1 MSQTEKVLEFNG
13 RKITLIGTAHVSPE
27 SIEEVTNII
36 KEKQP
41 DCVCVELDE
50 KRSDSIQN
58 KEKYAQLDVI
68 SVLKKK
74 QGFLLMANLILAS
87 FQRRMGQNVGVQ
99 PGDEM
104 LAAINTAKEMN
115 IPAVMVDRPIQITLR
130 RAWRKNSLWGKC
142 KLLSA
147 LLSSAFSK
155 DEVSHEEIENLKNG
169 NEMDSMMKDLSEY
182 MPVVK
187 EVLIDERDQY
197 LASHIWEASGNNLVA
212 VLGAG
217 HLPGVQAHLEKL
229 SRGEE
234 NSDTTEISS
243 EPKKSAAGKI
253 IGWIIPLII
262 IALIVLSFIFGGKEK
277 GIESVS
283 QWIFWNAA
291 LAGIG
296 TIIAGGHPLTVLSAM
311 ISAPITSL
319 CPLIGCGFVTGI
331 VQASVC
337 KPKVKDMETLTDN
350 TSSLKGFYK
359 NRILRVLLVFLLSS
373 LGSSIATF
381 VGGAALF
388 ANLNEL
394 LDKIGTAIKT
404 GFISIITAIKGWF
417 LK

>member
-27 SIEEVTNII
+27 SIEEVTNVI
-36 KEKQP
+36 KERTP

-68 SVLKKK
+68 QVLKKN

-115 IPAVMVDRPIQITLR
+115 IPSVMVDRPIQVTLR
-130 RAWRKNSLWGKC
+130 RAWRKNSFWGKC

-147 LLSSAFSK
+147 LISSAFSK

-169 NEMDSMMKDLSEY
+169 NEMDSMMKDLSDY

-197 LASHIWEASGNNLVA
+197 LASHIWEAEGENIIA

-229 SRGEE
+229 AAGEE
-234 NSDTTEISS
+234 SSDTTEISS
-243 EPKKSAAGKI
+243 EPKKSVAGKI
-253 IGWIIPLII
+253 IGWAIPVII
-262 IALIVLSFIFGGKEK
+262 IALIVLSFVFGGKEMGMK
-277 GIESVS
+277 SVT

-291 LAGIG
+291 LAGLG
-296 TIIAGGHPLTVLSAM
+296 TLIAGGHPLTILSAM
-311 ISAPITSL
+311 VSAPVTSL

-337 KPKVKDMETLTDN
+337 KPKVKDMETLTDS
-350 TSSLKGFYK
+350 TSSVKGFYK
-359 NRILRVLLVFLLSS
+359 NRILRVLLVFIFSS
-373 LGSSIATF
+373 IGSSVATF
-381 VGGAALF
+381 VGGATLF
-388 ANLNEL
+388 AGLNGF
-394 LDKIGTAIKT
+394 LDKIGETV
-404 GFISIITAIKGWF
+404 KGWF
-417 LK
+417 VK

>member
-27 SIEEVTNII
+27 SIEEVTNVIR
-36 KEKQP
+36 ERTP

-68 SVLKKK
+68 QVLKKN

-115 IPAVMVDRPIQITLR
+115 IPSVMVDRPIQITLR
-130 RAWRKNSLWGKC
+130 RAWRKNSFWGKC

-147 LLSSAFSK
+147 LISSAFSK

-169 NEMDSMMKDLSEY
+169 NEMDSMMKDLSDY

-197 LASHIWEASGNNLVA
+197 LASHIWEAEGENIIA

-229 SRGEE
+229 AAGEE
-234 NSDTTEISS
+234 SSDTTEISS
-243 EPKKSAAGKI
+243 EPKKSVAGKI
-253 IGWIIPLII
+253 IGWAIPVII
-262 IALIVLSFIFGGKEK
+262 IALIVLSFVFGGKEMGMK
-277 GIESVS
+277 SVT

-291 LAGIG
+291 LAGLG
-296 TIIAGGHPLTVLSAM
+296 TLIAGGHPLTILSAM
-311 ISAPITSL
+311 VSAPVTSL

-337 KPKVKDMETLTDN
+337 KPKVKDMETLTDS
-350 TSSLKGFYK
+350 TSSVKGFYK
-359 NRILRVLLVFLLSS
+359 NRILRVLLVFIFSS
-373 LGSSIATF
+373 IGSSVATF
-381 VGGAALF
+381 VGGATLF
-388 ANLNEL
+388 AGLNGF
-394 LDKIGTAIKT
+394 LDKIGETV
-404 GFISIITAIKGWF
+404 KGWF
-417 LK
+417 VK